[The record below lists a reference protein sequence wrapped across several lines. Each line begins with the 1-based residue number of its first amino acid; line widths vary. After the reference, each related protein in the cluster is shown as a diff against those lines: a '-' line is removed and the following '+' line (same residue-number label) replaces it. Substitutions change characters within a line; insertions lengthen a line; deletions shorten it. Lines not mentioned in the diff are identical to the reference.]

1 MANLNGTWY
10 NELGS
15 VMTIQTNGNTISG
28 TYQTAVGDA
37 TGIYDLIG
45 QTDTD
50 NDTCQAVGW
59 VVVWQNQYGSLD
71 SVTTWRGQF
80 QVINGIP
87 TIVTTWLLTQE
98 TNPNDDWRSTLV
110 RQDTFTTF
118 QKSQE
123 QIIES
128 IKRGSKSS
136 LPTPLRKVS
145 PAAQSLPTLS
155 YY

>member
-37 TGIYDLIG
+37 TGIYNLIG

-50 NDTCQAVGW
+50 NDASQAVGW
-59 VVVWQNQYGSLD
+59 VVIWQNQYSSSDSL
-71 SVTTWRGQF
+71 SAWSGQF

-87 TIVTTWLLTQE
+87 TIVTTWLLTKE

-110 RQDTFTTF
+110 GQDTFTTI

-123 QIIES
+123 QIKES
-128 IKRGSKSS
+128 IKRGTKSS
-136 LPTPLRKVS
+136 LPIK
-145 PAAQSLPTLS
+145 
-155 YY
+155 

>member
-50 NDTCQAVGW
+50 NDTCQAIGW
-59 VVVWQNQYGSLD
+59 VVVWQNQYGSSD
-71 SVTTWRGQF
+71 SVTTVTTWRGQF

-98 TNPNDDWRSTLV
+98 TNPNDDWQSTLICH
-110 RQDTFTTF
+110 DTFTTV
-118 QKSQE
+118 QKNPE
-123 QIIES
+123 QIKES
-128 IKRGSKSS
+128 IKRGAKSS
-136 LPTPLRKVS
+136 LPTKR
-145 PAAQSLPTLS
+145 
-155 YY
+155 